1 MIVNLSVLPPVEIG
15 DATGFV
21 RLHRRELDLVQPV
34 AASHGEHRSR
44 RLLIVEVGTGES
56 RGWGECGAPDDATYT
71 GETADAAA
79 AFLADISPSAF
90 AGRAPVTATMVR
102 SLVTAIDGDAC
113 SRHPMAIAA
122 LETAVLDAQL
132 RAAGTAFE
140 SLFRTTPKRAAAA
153 GATLGNVP
161 PNGTDA
167 SSVIEMVV
175 RHAVE
180 AVTAGYSRLKLKIG
194 PGLHTTELV
203 RELRTVVASDVV
215 LLGDANGS
223 YGDGDVLHVASLGDL
238 GLDIVEQ
245 PFAPHDTASHQALV
259 ATGAIRVALDEGVRN
274 ASDALDALANHECT
288 DVTLKPARFG
298 YLACLEAL
306 DRLADHGAGAWIGGM
321 FDTGVARWAN
331 VRLAAHSSVTLASDI
346 GASDRY
352 WVHDLTEPVT
362 ANAGLVTVPGVRRPG
377 LSGVPLDA

>member
-1 MIVNLSVLPPVEIG
+1 MIVNLSALPPVEIG

-44 RLLIVEVGTGES
+44 RLLIIEVGTGES

-71 GETADAAA
+71 GESADAAA

-90 AGRAPVTATMVR
+90 AGRVPVTATMVR

-113 SRHPMAIAA
+113 SRHPMAVAA

-132 RAAGTAFE
+132 RAAETAFE

-167 SSVIEMVV
+167 SNVIEMVV

-223 YGDGDVLHVASLGDL
+223 YGDGDVQHVASLGDL

-352 WVHDLTEPVT
+352 WVHDLTEPIT
-362 ANAGLVTVPGVRRPG
+362 ASAGLVAVPGVRRPG